1 MIRVLGDR
9 YEVRQQLSRK
19 AGRQT
24 LLAFDRETGEQVVVK
39 LLTFD
44 AEFEWEALKL
54 FERETQILQTLQ
66 HPNIPNYLNSFEL
79 DEENSKGLALVQTY
93 IEAPSLES
101 HLKAGRKFSEIEI
114 KQIAESLLK
123 TLTYLHGHNPS
134 IIHRDIKPSNVLLT
148 NRSGNYVGQVYLV
161 DFGSVQTVA
170 SQNSG
175 TFTVVGTYGYMPPE
189 QFSGKTTPV
198 SDLYSLGATLIYL
211 VTGKHPADLMTDDLQ
226 LEFGQLT
233 TLSLQLTR
241 WLQRMVQL
249 TPSKRFANASAAL
262 QELKNPQFQDSGL
275 PVNKP
280 AGSRI
285 NIEQHNHK
293 MFIQLPYNYLYSR
306 GWLNKLMFIGT
317 GVGGLLLFVAIATNS
332 PWYIAPSVM
341 FMCLFSQIDKI
352 DKVYSAKILID
363 AQKISFQTFLMRFK
377 LNEKSYR
384 REDIYRL
391 DFGENSLSSSS
402 ASTTSPKEREYQL
415 IINMGV
421 KPYLIK
427 AKNGIE
433 ISWLAQELSR
443 YLNLPLNLLDKPAEL
458 HNQANP
464 GKDLSLR
471 EAFFKIIPKPPRSK
485 VKLTNTEQVLEIILP
500 PSGFNA
506 LMSIYL
512 PLLVITGGMSV
523 LILFAIWQVIG
534 WALISGVSSTVI
546 FYLCFWSIVFLI
558 FLILSLQ
565 LCYWILFSLFG
576 VVRLKINHSKIT
588 LSKEMLGL
596 VRLIIPTADRSHIT
610 KVEITPI
617 SYMTGEHWEDFAILP
632 QINIWAGTQ
641 KFELGGGGRLTD
653 QELEWLAQNLS
664 LWLDMPITRRS
675 RK

>member
-1 MIRVLGDR
+1 MKQVLGDR
-9 YEVRQQLSRK
+9 YEVKQQLSRK

-24 LLAFDRETGEQVVVK
+24 LLALDRETGEQVIVK

-93 IEAPSLES
+93 IEAPSLEA

-114 KQIAESLLK
+114 KQIAESLLE
-123 TLTYLHGHNPS
+123 TLTYLHSHNPS

-148 NRSGNYVGQVYLV
+148 NRSGNFVGQVYLV

-226 LEFGQLT
+226 LEFGELT
-233 TLSLQLTR
+233 TLSLELTR
-241 WLQRMVQL
+241 WLQQMVQI
-249 TPSKRFANASAAL
+249 TPSKRFANANAAL
-262 QELKNPQFQDSGL
+262 KELKNPQFQDLGL

-317 GVGGLLLFVAIATNS
+317 GVGGLLLFVAIATS
-332 PWYIAPSVM
+332 SHWYIAPSLM

-377 LNEKSYR
+377 LNKKSYR

-391 DFGENSLSSSS
+391 DFGENSLSSSGI
-402 ASTTSPKEREYQL
+402 STTSPREREYQL

-427 AKNGIE
+427 AKNEIE
-433 ISWLAQELSR
+433 IYWLAQELSR
-443 YLNLPLNLLDKPAEL
+443 YLKLPLNPLSKPAEL
-458 HNQANP
+458 ANQANP

-471 EAFFKIIPKPPRSK
+471 ESFFKIIPKPPSSK
-485 VKLTNTEQVLEIILP
+485 VRLLNTEQVLEMIIP
-500 PSGFNA
+500 PQGFHP
-506 LMSIYL
+506 S
-512 PLLVITGGMSV
+512 
-523 LILFAIWQVIG
+523 
-534 WALISGVSSTVI
+534 
-546 FYLCFWSIVFLI
+546 LI
-558 FLILSLQ
+558 FLILLATVMGLVGFAFLIPLLVLIGAAISSKLLGAVAISILGLIFTSSISFVILWTTCH
-565 LCYWILFSLFG
+565 LCYDILLTLFG
-576 VVRLKINHSKIT
+576 VVRLNINHSEIT
-588 LSKEMLGL
+588 LSKKIFGFICSPIL
-596 VRLIIPTADRSHIT
+596 RAARPDIT
-610 KVEITPI
+610 KVEITPL
-617 SYMTGEHWEDFAILP
+617 SYRENYERELEKVLP
-632 QINIWAGTQ
+632 KINIWAGTQ
-641 KFELGGGGRLTD
+641 KFELGDGSRLTA
-653 QELEWLAQNLS
+653 QELEWMAQNLS
-664 LWLDMPITRRS
+664 IWLDMPIT
-675 RK
+675 KE